1 MACQW
6 HFELQYSSAVQVV
19 FVEGRERKGRKGRR
33 DADALP
39 PLMAD
44 YVSIAGRTGNA
55 VKQFFTSSE

>member
-1 MACQW
+1 MLFNIW
-6 HFELQYSSAVQVV
+6 GRGGEGKGR
-19 FVEGRERKGRKGRR
+19 EGKGRERKGRKGRR

-55 VKQFFTSSE
+55 VKQFYTSSE